1 MASEM
6 MGLRMGALPD
16 SYRVPV
22 TKNNDVG
29 SRGKGGGGWC
39 RGRNSTEGDESST
52 NYIGTFVLLVG
63 FEI

>member
-29 SRGKGGGGWC
+29 SRGKGGGGAA
-39 RGRNSTEGDESST
+39 DET
-52 NYIGTFVLLVG
+52 G
-63 FEI
+63 